1 MVNFENLSILM
12 LENSEELEVVSLE
25 DVKRFM
31 ESQDNDLLSKAL
43 SHTIEE
49 IGLSNMRFSLEN
61 NLENIQKAHD
71 SIHEFVY
78 LASLCVPLT
87 DKTSWYSKSAFLTY
101 HWEAFSSAHR
111 SFLEALAGYYN
122 VAFTLLRSTHELII
136 KGAFFEC
143 LAHRKFRER
152 AEVLEKDKS
161 GRHLKDMITKTIGGK
176 EDLEKTSATI
186 HDMLMVTFDDK
197 VFIEQSAYRPS
208 VKTIVEQLSEWG
220 MLEPIEKPVEAL
232 YNIYKKLSADVHV
245 IPNNT
250 DVGRR
255 LLLEQEFY
263 EVKVIPKELTKFMS
277 GLHDVVDIGI
287 VIELNT
293 LSEWIIQDKKIMD
306 KLAERVAVIEDLELK
321 NSLERLKK
329 LI

>member
-1 MVNFENLSILM
+1 
-12 LENSEELEVVSLE
+12 
-25 DVKRFM
+25 M
-31 ESQDNDLLSKAL
+31 ESQANDLLSKAL

-49 IGLSNMRFSLEN
+49 IGFPNMRFSLEN
-61 NLENIQKAHD
+61 NFEEVQKAHD
-71 SIHEFVY
+71 SIHEFMY

-122 VAFTLLRSTHELII
+122 VAFTLLRSTHELIV

-143 LAHRKFRER
+143 LAHRKFREK
-152 AEVLEKDKS
+152 AEVLEKNKS
-161 GRHLKDMITKTIGGK
+161 SGKRLKDMITEAIGGK

-186 HDMLMVTFDDK
+186 HDMLMVTVDDK

-208 VKTIVEQLSEWG
+208 IKTIIEQLSAWG

-245 IPNNT
+245 IPDNT

-255 LLLEQEFY
+255 LLLEEEFY
-263 EVKVIPKELTKFMS
+263 EVKVIPKELSKFMS
-277 GLHDVVDIGI
+277 GLHDAVDIGI

-293 LSEWIIQDKKIMD
+293 LSEWITQDKKVKD
-306 KLAERVAVIEDLELK
+306 KLAERLAVIENLELK
-321 NSLERLKK
+321 YSSERLKRSME
-329 LI
+329 